1 MGDVC
6 GIGPEIAVK
15 ALLRPETY
23 DICHPIIVG
32 DSRIV
37 ERGVRAVGAKGLT
50 VHPVQKVSDAL
61 FQPGTLD
68 VYEVPLACENV
79 DEIPYGKVTVI
90 GGEAAFTCV
99 RKVIE
104 LAMANK
110 IDGTITGPL
119 NKEATNLNG
128 NPVGPCRAP
137 FCYLSDE
144 AVAEIARTLE
154 ADRAK
159 GMR

>member
-1 MGDVC
+1 MMFQNKTSCAIFLSRFEKNVDKMT
-6 GIGPEIAVK
+6 VK

-119 NKEATNLNG
+119 NKEAMNLAGYHYIPKFTPNS
-128 NPVGPCRAP
+128 PTPRITP
-137 FCYLSDE
+137 
-144 AVAEIARTLE
+144 
-154 ADRAK
+154 
-159 GMR
+159 